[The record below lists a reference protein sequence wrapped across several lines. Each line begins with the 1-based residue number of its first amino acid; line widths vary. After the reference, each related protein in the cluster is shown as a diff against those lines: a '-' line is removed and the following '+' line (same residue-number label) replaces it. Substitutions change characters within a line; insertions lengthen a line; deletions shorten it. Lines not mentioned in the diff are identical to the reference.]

1 MTKNQSSF
9 NNKLRRKKMKKDEL
23 LKVLAE
29 AADVKKVEAEKVLDA
44 FVDALLAEVKKGEKF
59 AVAGLG
65 TFAVVERA
73 AREGVNPKTGEKIH
87 IAASKNV
94 KFKAAKKLKEAVN

>member
-1 MTKNQSSF
+1 
-9 NNKLRRKKMKKDEL
+9 MKKDEL

-29 AADVKKVEAEKVLDA
+29 EAGIKKVEAEKVLDA
-44 FVDALLAEVKKGEKF
+44 FVDVLLAEVKKGEKL

-65 TFAVVERA
+65 TFSVAARA
-73 AREGVNPKTGEKIH
+73 AREGVNPKTGEKIK

>member
-1 MTKNQSSF
+1 
-9 NNKLRRKKMKKDEL
+9 MKKDEL

-29 AADVKKVEAEKVLDA
+29 KAGVKKVEAEKVLDT
-44 FVDALLAEVKKGEKF
+44 FVATLLSEVKKGEKF
-59 AVAGLG
+59 AVAGFG
-65 TFAVVERA
+65 TFVVASRA
-73 AREGVNPKTGEKIH
+73 ARDGVNPKTGAKIR

>member
-1 MTKNQSSF
+1 
-9 NNKLRRKKMKKDEL
+9 MKKDEL
-23 LKVLAE
+23 LKVLADE
-29 AADVKKVEAEKVLDA
+29 ADVKKVEAEKVLNA
-44 FVDALLAEVKKGEKF
+44 FVDTLLSEVKKGEKF

-65 TFAVVERA
+65 TFSVAERA

-87 IAASKNV
+87 IGASKNV

>member
-1 MTKNQSSF
+1 
-9 NNKLRRKKMKKDEL
+9 MKKDEL

-29 AADVKKVEAEKVLDA
+29 EAGVKKVEAEKVLDA
-44 FVDALLAEVKKGEKF
+44 FVETLLGEVKKGEKF

-65 TFAVVERA
+65 TFSVVERA
-73 AREGVNPKTGEKIH
+73 ARDGVNPKTGAKIK
-87 IAASKNV
+87 IAASKSV

>member
-1 MTKNQSSF
+1 
-9 NNKLRRKKMKKDEL
+9 MKKDEL

-29 AADVKKVEAEKVLDA
+29 EAGVKKVEADKVLNA
-44 FVDALLAEVKKGEKF
+44 FVDALLSEVKKGEKF

-65 TFAVVERA
+65 TFSVVKRA
-73 AREGVNPKTGEKIH
+73 AREGVNPKTGAKIK

>member
-1 MTKNQSSF
+1 
-9 NNKLRRKKMKKDEL
+9 MKKDEL
-23 LKVLAE
+23 LKVMAD
-29 AADVKKVEAEKVLDA
+29 AAGVKKVEAEKVLDS
-44 FVDALLAEVKKGEKF
+44 FVATMLAEVKRGEKF

-73 AREGVNPKTGEKIH
+73 ARDGVNPKTGDKIK
-87 IAASKNV
+87 IKASKNV

>member
-1 MTKNQSSF
+1 
-9 NNKLRRKKMKKDEL
+9 MKKDEL

-29 AADVKKVEAEKVLDA
+29 EAGVKKVEAEKVLDA
-44 FVDALLAEVKKGEKF
+44 FVEALVAEVKKGEKF

-65 TFAVVERA
+65 TFAVAKRA
-73 AREGVNPKTGEKIH
+73 AREGVNPKTGAKIK

>member
-1 MTKNQSSF
+1 
-9 NNKLRRKKMKKDEL
+9 MKKDEL

-29 AADVKKVEAEKVLDA
+29 EAGVKKVEAEKVLDA
-44 FVDALLAEVKKGEKF
+44 FVDALVAEVKKGEKF

-65 TFAVVERA
+65 TFAVAKRA
-73 AREGVNPKTGEKIH
+73 AREGVNPKTGAKIK

-94 KFKAAKKLKEAVN
+94 KFKAAKKLKDAVN

>member
-1 MTKNQSSF
+1 
-9 NNKLRRKKMKKDEL
+9 MKKDEL
-23 LKVLAE
+23 LNVLAE
-29 AADVKKVEAEKVLDA
+29 AADVKKVEADKVLEA
-44 FVDALLAEVKKGEKF
+44 SVETMLAEVKKGEKF

-65 TFAVVERA
+65 TFAVAERA
-73 AREGVNPKTGEKIH
+73 ARDGVNPKTGEKIK

>member
-1 MTKNQSSF
+1 
-9 NNKLRRKKMKKDEL
+9 MKKDEL

-29 AADVKKVEAEKVLDA
+29 AAGIKKVEAEKVLDA
-44 FVDALLAEVKKGEKF
+44 FVDVLLAEVKKGEKL

-65 TFAVVERA
+65 TFSVAKRA
-73 AREGVNPKTGEKIH
+73 AREGVNPKTGAKIK

-94 KFKAAKKLKEAVN
+94 KFKAAKKLKDAVN

>member
-1 MTKNQSSF
+1 
-9 NNKLRRKKMKKDEL
+9 MKKDEL
-23 LKVLAE
+23 LKVLAD
-29 AADVKKVEAEKVLDA
+29 AADIKKVEAEKVVDT
-44 FVDALLAEVKKGEKF
+44 FVETLLAEVKKGEKF

-65 TFAVVERA
+65 TFQVAERA
-73 AREGVNPKTGEKIH
+73 ARDGVNPKTGEKIK

>member
-1 MTKNQSSF
+1 
-9 NNKLRRKKMKKDEL
+9 MKKDEL

-29 AADVKKVEAEKVLDA
+29 EAGIKKVEAEKVLDA
-44 FVDALLAEVKKGEKF
+44 FVGVLLAEVKKGEKL

-65 TFAVVERA
+65 TFSVAARA
-73 AREGVNPKTGEKIH
+73 AREGVNPKTGEKIK

>member
-1 MTKNQSSF
+1 
-9 NNKLRRKKMKKDEL
+9 MKKDEL

-29 AADVKKVEAEKVLDA
+29 AADVKKVDAEKVLDA

-65 TFAVVERA
+65 TFAVVKRA
-73 AREGVNPKTGEKIH
+73 AREGVNPKTGAKIK
-87 IAASKNV
+87 IAASKSV

>member
-1 MTKNQSSF
+1 
-9 NNKLRRKKMKKDEL
+9 MKKDEL

-29 AADVKKVEAEKVLDA
+29 AADVKKAEAEKVLDA
-44 FVDALLAEVKKGEKF
+44 FVDALLEEVKKGEKF

-65 TFAVVERA
+65 TFVVAERA
-73 AREGVNPKTGEKIH
+73 AREGINPKTGEKIK

>member
-1 MTKNQSSF
+1 
-9 NNKLRRKKMKKDEL
+9 MKKDEL

-29 AADVKKVEAEKVLDA
+29 EADVKKVEAEKVLNA
-44 FVDALLAEVKKGEKF
+44 FVDTLLSEVKKGEKF

-65 TFAVVERA
+65 TFSVAERA

-87 IAASKNV
+87 IGPSKNV

>member
-1 MTKNQSSF
+1 
-9 NNKLRRKKMKKDEL
+9 MKKDEL
-23 LKVLAE
+23 LKVLAD

-44 FVDALLAEVKKGEKF
+44 FVGTMLAEVKKGEKF

-65 TFAVVERA
+65 TFAVVKRA
-73 AREGVNPKTGEKIH
+73 AREGVNPKTGEKIK
-87 IAASKNV
+87 IKASKNV